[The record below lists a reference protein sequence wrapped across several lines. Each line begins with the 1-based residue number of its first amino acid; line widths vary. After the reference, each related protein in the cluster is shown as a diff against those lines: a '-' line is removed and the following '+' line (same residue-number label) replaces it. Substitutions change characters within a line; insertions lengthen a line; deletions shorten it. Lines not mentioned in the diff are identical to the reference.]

1 MRLRVLA
8 PTEVVLDQEVI
19 HVTAEDVTGSLG
31 IRPGHAPL
39 VTPLAPGIVVAR
51 SPDGRERYVA
61 VNGGVMLVS
70 GDEVQI
76 VSRHAVASHDMAH
89 LEATALAEFD
99 RQAQED
105 QHNRVAFE
113 RLRIHFMRRV
123 LEMDRAGEN
132 L

>member
-1 MRLRVLA
+1 MRLRVMS

-39 VTPLAPGIVVAR
+39 VTPLAPSIVVAR
-51 SPDGRERYVA
+51 GPDGRERYVA
-61 VNGGVMLVS
+61 VNGGAMLVS
-70 GDEVQI
+70 GNEVEI
-76 VSRHAVASHDMAH
+76 VSRHAVASDDMAH

-99 RQAQED
+99 REAQED

-113 RLRIHFMRRV
+113 RLRIDFMRRV
-123 LEMDRAGEN
+123 LEVDRAGEN